1 MLKLKLFSIAAI
13 AMLAFTACG
22 SNSQKADAASA
33 LESAGV
39 DVSSINDAAN
49 EMASSLANDAANIA
63 SSAAE
68 AATKGN

>member
-1 MLKLKLFSIAAI
+1 MESGLSE
-13 AMLAFTACG
+13 
-22 SNSQKADAASA
+22 AASA